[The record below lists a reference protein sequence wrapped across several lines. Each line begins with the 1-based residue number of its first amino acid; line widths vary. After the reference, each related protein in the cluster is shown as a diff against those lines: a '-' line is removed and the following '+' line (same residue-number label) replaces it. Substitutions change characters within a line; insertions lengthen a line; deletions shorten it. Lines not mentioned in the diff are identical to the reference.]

1 LSSKEGDFFN
11 NKFLHIIMAEN
22 KVVFIHLQITNQ
34 SQMRH
39 MNTYKKKIHN
49 LIQKDLD
56 NLMEK

>member
-1 LSSKEGDFFN
+1 
-11 NKFLHIIMAEN
+11 MAEN